1 MDVYIAHSSNY
12 DFINELYNPVKEIK
26 FRPHDINFIFPHLTD
41 QFKNSKQ
48 LISKQIDL
56 LIAEVS
62 YPSTGLGI
70 ELGWANIA
78 NVPIYCIH
86 KTDMKY
92 SSSLNTIT
100 DKFYN
105 YSNTEELKHII
116 KTIIDSRETK

>member
-1 MDVYIAHSSNY
+1 MDIYIAHSSNY

-26 FRPHDINFIFPHLTD
+26 FRPLDINFIFPHLTD

-86 KTDMKY
+86 KTDTKY
-92 SSSLNTIT
+92 SSSLNTIS
-100 DKFYN
+100 DKFYS
-105 YSNTEELKHII
+105 YSSSEELKEII
-116 KTIIDSRETK
+116 RTIIESVESK